1 MSVDLRSL
9 KPLTTT
15 MNTSQGDS
23 VQTIVDPSGQDGL
36 IYMATAEK
44 GLELEACHSKGSP
57 IYHVKARRD
66 EGEMPGTHVY
76 YLLTAGNPF
85 FNSSIK
91 SGKSET
97 KESSNNIFFTRSNF
111 EFSVEIPPGGLLHLL
126 HLELSHEWIETA
138 LKTAIPVA
146 AQFPSRLFSYV
157 PVTRNCSAIEYVKA
171 QELFKVLAGDTR
183 HDMALLAGALLLL
196 SSLLD
201 NIPEKSVQLPDNVP
215 PAYCQ
220 KMVLAEKIII
230 SSIKVQL
237 PSLKEI
243 ALKTDVSESGL
254 KRYFQ
259 KVFGKNVGDYYMMHK
274 MELAKRMLID
284 KNLSIEEVSGFLGYE
299 NTRHFIDNFRQYF
312 SFNPIEILKT
322 KNIYFA

>member
-1 MSVDLRSL
+1 
-9 KPLTTT
+9 

-23 VQTIVDPSGQDGL
+23 VQTIVDASGQNGL
-36 IYMATAEK
+36 IYTATAEK
-44 GLELEACHSKGSP
+44 GLELEACNSKGSP

-76 YLLTAGNPF
+76 YLLTAGNPL
-85 FNSSIK
+85 FNRSLK

-111 EFSVEIPPGGLLHLL
+111 EFYVEVPPDGPLHLL
-126 HLELSHEWIETA
+126 HLELSHDWIENA
-138 LKTAIPVA
+138 LKSAAPVS
-146 AQFPSRLFSYV
+146 AQFPSRLFSYA
-157 PVTRNCSAIEYVKA
+157 PLTRNCSATEYVKA
-171 QELFKVLAGDTR
+171 QELFEVLAGDVR
-183 HDMALLAGALLLL
+183 NEMALLSGALLLL

-201 NIPEKSVQLPDNVP
+201 NVPENSELLPTNIPA
-215 PAYCQ
+215 AYCQ

-299 NTRHFIDNFRQYF
+299 NTRHFINNFRQYF